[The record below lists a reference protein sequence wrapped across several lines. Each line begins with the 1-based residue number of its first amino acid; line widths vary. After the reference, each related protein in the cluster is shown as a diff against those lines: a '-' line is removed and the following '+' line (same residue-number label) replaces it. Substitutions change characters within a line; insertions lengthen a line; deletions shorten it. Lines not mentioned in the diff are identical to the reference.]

1 VCSTAAD
8 ELDGLSDGELLE
20 HVKDLVAEQNR
31 LAARLTGAV
40 RAAENRQSAE
50 HPDGTEPDPERRDL
64 RRRGEVVAVEAVEAV
79 EAVLPIL
86 TGSPHT
92 Q

>member
-1 VCSTAAD
+1 MCSTAAT

-40 RAAENRQSAE
+40 RAAENGQSAE
-50 HPDGTEPDPERRDL
+50 HPDGAEPDPERRDL

-79 EAVLPIL
+79 LPIL